1 MLAIRVIIFLF
12 ILASLF
18 SKTLSPL
25 SLSLS
30 LSLSHF
36 NRCLSHLHHSLN
48 LHASLNLIV
57 IAANIPNSD
66 PSAKSKK
73 KHHAL
78 FLGHLFSNIL
88 LFPRNFSNSLTLFL
102 SFAPKNLSFSLQLS
116 QPLVEEPKREIERKV
131 ASFSEAPPGDPKVG
145 EKIFKTKCA

>member
-1 MLAIRVIIFLF
+1 MLTFLF
-12 ILASLF
+12 ILTLPNLNY
-18 SKTLSPL
+18 SKALSALSFFPTSTGVPL
-25 SLSLS
+25 AFTSY
-30 LSLSHF
+30 
-36 NRCLSHLHHSLN
+36 HSLN

-57 IAANIPNSD
+57 TAASIPNSD

-116 QPLVEEPKREIERKV
+116 QPLVEEPKREIERKM
-131 ASFSEAPPGDPKVG
+131 ASFFEAPPGDPKVG